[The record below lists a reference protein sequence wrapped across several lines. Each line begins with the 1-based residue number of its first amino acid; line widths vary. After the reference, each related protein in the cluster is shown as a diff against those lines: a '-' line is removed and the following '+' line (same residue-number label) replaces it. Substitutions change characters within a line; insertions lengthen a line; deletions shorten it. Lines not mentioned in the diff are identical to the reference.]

1 MKKGYRFN
9 DQYCNEVCHN
19 KLKNSLFTFTI
30 PLMFHHNILFFF
42 NLLYEKLYFFFYR
55 RQIVIDKT

>member
-1 MKKGYRFN
+1 MKKDYRFN

-30 PLMFHHNILFFF
+30 PLMFHHNILFFLIYYMT
-42 NLLYEKLYFFFYR
+42 NCIFFFF
-55 RQIVIDKT
+55 IGDKL

>member
-1 MKKGYRFN
+1 MKKDYRFN

-30 PLMFHHNILFFF
+30 PLMFHHNILFFLIYYMT
-42 NLLYEKLYFFFYR
+42 NCIFFFYR
-55 RQIVIDKT
+55 RENVIDKT